1 MWSLLSLKEM
11 YNEEHKLIR
20 LRSELREKEKE
31 MVNFFRV
38 AANPTVSKSN
48 IMIFISIYNVQ
59 ALWLVKNPCFIRV

>member
-1 MWSLLSLKEM
+1 M

-20 LRSELREKEKE
+20 LRNELLEKEKD

-48 IMIFISIYNVQ
+48 VMIFIHIYNMQ
-59 ALWLVKNPCFIRV
+59 AL